1 MKKNLTDELVSIAV
15 QYRNDLKHPLSD
27 SGSIDRRLTWVNEVL
42 SQVDATYA
50 MAEEVENANEA

>member
-42 SQVDATYA
+42 SEVDATYA
-50 MAEEVENANEA
+50 MADE